1 MNIQDL
7 KKVNQ
12 SRMVK
17 VGEVVQKQDNFI
29 KLADTI
35 VKGLDNI
42 DPKQFKN
49 VADSVKEL
57 STQLKSLPNALD
69 KLNAKDTQE
78 MMDCMRGIQEAINNK
93 DFSPSIDV
101 KSPTVPKLDVA
112 PIVKAIE
119 NLKEGKEEDKEVG
132 VDLDDYRGIVI
143 DDDADTMQYIGFMN
157 TKGEW
162 YIICNDLD
170 DNKMTYKFGKS
181 GFGEVWK
188 SHVNL
193 SYKMLD
199 VAVAEVYSEVSA

>member
-12 SRMVK
+12 SRMVG
-17 VGEVVQKQDNFI
+17 VREVVQKQDNFI

-57 STQLKSLPNALD
+57 SAQLKSLPNALD

-78 MMDCMRGIQEAINNK
+78 MMDCMRGIQEAINSK
-93 DFSPSIDV
+93 DFSPNIDV
-101 KSPTVPKLDVA
+101 KSPAIPQINVA

-119 NLKEGKEEDKEVG
+119 NLKEGKEEDKETG
-132 VDLDDYRGIVI
+132 VDLDDYRGVVI

-162 YIICNDLD
+162 YIICNDID
-170 DNKMTYKFGKS
+170 DNKMTYKFGKTDFNS
-181 GFGEVWK
+181 AWD

-193 SYKMLD
+193 NYKMLD